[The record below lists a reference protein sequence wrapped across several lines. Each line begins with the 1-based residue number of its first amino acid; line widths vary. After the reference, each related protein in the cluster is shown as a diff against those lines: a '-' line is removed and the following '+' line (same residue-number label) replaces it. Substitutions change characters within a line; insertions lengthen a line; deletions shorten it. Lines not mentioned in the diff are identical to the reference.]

1 MSNERN
7 NNNGKGF
14 LSWENILKFLGIV
27 IPVCSVLIAGY
38 INIMIKLT
46 ELEQNIK
53 FGVERYV
60 KVEKELEELKQ
71 KVDNNF
77 SYMEKTYYKRED
89 EYYNPPKKKN
99 Q

>member
-1 MSNERN
+1 M
-7 NNNGKGF
+7 
-14 LSWENILKFLGIV
+14 
-27 IPVCSVLIAGY
+27 
-38 INIMIKLT
+38 T

-77 SYMEKTYYKRED
+77 FISKRLIVKEKMNITILQRKRISNYD
-89 EYYNPPKKKN
+89 D
-99 Q
+99 